1 MLYFGSKPPFSF
13 AVFLKRCQGFIP
25 DKDIELLGTV
35 SLSGEKVY
43 EKTQLS
49 ILRKWRV
56 FEAALRNEL
65 VKIRAARRHIEPHK
79 CLRDDKYIELSI
91 VHIATLVSR
100 IPSIIESEKILDQ
113 ERWRFLDDLAMGHYF
128 DLDFLIIY
136 AYKLLILEKWE
147 KINSADKVRAL
158 ESVLKKIEN

>member
-1 MLYFGSKPPFSF
+1 MLCFGLKPPFSF
-13 AVFLKRCQGFIP
+13 AAFLKRCRGFIP

-35 SLSGEKVY
+35 SLSGENVY
-43 EKTQLS
+43 ERTQLS
-49 ILRKWRV
+49 IFKRWRV

-79 CLRDDKYIELSI
+79 YLRDDKYIELSI

-100 IPSIIESEKILDQ
+100 IPSIIESEKIMDQ

-128 DLDFLIIY
+128 DLDFLMIY

-158 ESVLKKIEN
+158 ESVLKRIEN